1 MPPHTRW
8 YGLPL
13 WTGKIWKIINS
24 SHCSKVVYNYFV
36 YVFVF
41 IFILPSKGESICLLS
56 TMSDQARSS
65 LECNPF
71 VALFPSLNDAVQYKS
86 QSIHPPSKDVKISKN
101 EIQTKAKDAASSSVE
116 MEEEE
121 ELDSKRIL
129 NSLMERVFL
138 ITILEC

>member
-1 MPPHTRW
+1 
-8 YGLPL
+8 
-13 WTGKIWKIINS
+13 
-24 SHCSKVVYNYFV
+24 
-36 YVFVF
+36 
-41 IFILPSKGESICLLS
+41 
-56 TMSDQARSS
+56 MSDQARSS

-101 EIQTKAKDAASSSVE
+101 IEIQTKAKDVASSSVE